1 MSPIIVGGRTLF
13 GSLSSQPTGITTA
26 VGSEYYDT
34 TDGEKR
40 VYAST
45 GWQNVSTASA
55 APAIST
61 MADLTSQASWTVWL
75 LVVAII
81 VGLQRLKLLWFEG

>member
-34 TDGEKR
+34 
-40 VYAST
+40 
-45 GWQNVSTASA
+45 VSYTH
-55 APAIST
+55 
-61 MADLTSQASWTVWL
+61 LTLPTIL
-75 LVVAII
+75 LV
-81 VGLQRLKLLWFEG
+81 